1 MKNNLSIQKI
11 CMIRTTEITDL
22 EMKIRERII
31 DEISTTSGKQKTY
44 GQIQRRKATSKT
56 LQKLQVRCK
65 A

>member
-1 MKNNLSIQKI
+1 
-11 CMIRTTEITDL
+11 MIRTTEITDL